1 MGDPR
6 TLIVPKKNNSTVCR
20 VSQDDKK
27 KVYLTD
33 EINIGEVPCK
43 INLVAEVDGL
53 SLLYYTESTRKLCVL
68 AMDQK
73 GGFGC

>member
-1 MGDPR
+1 MKSI
-6 TLIVPKKNNSTVCR
+6 LV
-20 VSQDDKK
+20 
-27 KVYLTD
+27 
-33 EINIGEVPCK
+33 EVPCR
-43 INLVAEVDGL
+43 IHLVAEVDGL